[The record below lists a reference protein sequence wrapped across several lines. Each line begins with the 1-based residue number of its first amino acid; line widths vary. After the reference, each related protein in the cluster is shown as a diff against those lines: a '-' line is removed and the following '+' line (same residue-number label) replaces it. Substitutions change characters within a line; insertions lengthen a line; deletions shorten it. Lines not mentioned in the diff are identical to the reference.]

1 MSAKLSARDRL
12 FVALDVA
19 SVDRARVLVT
29 ALGDT
34 VSCYKIGLE
43 LLFGGGLEFAQGLKA
58 AGKTV
63 FLDMKLLD
71 IANTVEKAA
80 ANIASLGLDY
90 LTIHGTDSKTLD
102 AAVRGRGESRLK
114 LLAVTVLTNLEKPDL
129 EQQGIRDM
137 APADLVA
144 HRARLAR
151 AARHRRHRRVGTGG
165 STDPGR
171 GRPRRADRDAWAF
184 GWRAVAAGDQARVMT
199 PGKTIAAGADLLV
212 VGRPITEADDPR
224 AAAAA
229 FICRDRESGGQ
240 PLESP
245 EFTALVAPADHE
257 NLHAGEDAR

>member
-1 MSAKLSARDRL
+1 MSEKLAARDRL

-19 SVDRARVLVT
+19 SVDRARQLVSE
-29 ALGDT
+29 LGDT
-34 VSCYKIGLE
+34 VSCYKVGLE

-80 ANIASLGLDY
+80 ANIANLGLDY
-90 LTIHGTDSKTLD
+90 LTIHGIDTKTLD
-102 AAVRGRGESRLK
+102 AAVRGRGNSRLK
-114 LLAVTVLTNLEKPDL
+114 LLAVTVLTSLEKPDL

-151 AARHRRHRRVGTGG
+151 DAGIDGIVASAQEASLIRAGVGPGTLIVTPGIRLAGG
-165 STDPGR
+165 
-171 GRPRRADRDAWAF
+171 
-184 GWRAVAAGDQARVMT
+184 VAGDQVRVMT
-199 PGKTIAAGADLLV
+199 PGKAIAAGADMLV
-212 VGRPITEADDPR
+212 VGRPITEAADPR

-229 FICRDRESGGQ
+229 FVEEIEK
-240 PLESP
+240 
-245 EFTALVAPADHE
+245 AL
-257 NLHAGEDAR
+257 

>member
-1 MSAKLSARDRL
+1 MSAQLSARDRL

-34 VSCYKIGLE
+34 VSCYKVGLE

-90 LTIHGTDSKTLD
+90 LTIHGTDSKTLE
-102 AAVRGRGESRLK
+102 AAARGRGASRLK

-151 AARHRRHRRVGTGG
+151 AARIDGIVASGHEAALIRSEVGPGVLIVTPGIRLAGG
-165 STDPGR
+165 
-171 GRPRRADRDAWAF
+171 
-184 GWRAVAAGDQARVMT
+184 VAGDQARVMT
-199 PGKTIAAGADLLV
+199 PGKAIAAGADLLV

-229 FICRDRESGGQ
+229 FISEI
-240 PLESP
+240 EK
-245 EFTALVAPADHE
+245 AL
-257 NLHAGEDAR
+257 

>member
-1 MSAKLSARDRL
+1 MSTKLTARDRL
-12 FVALDVA
+12 FVALDVP

-34 VSCYKIGLE
+34 VSCYKVGLE

-102 AAVRGRGESRLK
+102 AAVRGRGTSRLK

-151 AARHRRHRRVGTGG
+151 AAGIDGIVASGHEAALIRAEVGPGVQIVTPGIRLAGG
-165 STDPGR
+165 
-171 GRPRRADRDAWAF
+171 
-184 GWRAVAAGDQARVMT
+184 AAGDQARVMT
-199 PGKTIAAGADLLV
+199 PGRAIATGADLLV

-224 AAAAA
+224 ATAAA
-229 FICRDRESGGQ
+229 FIAEI
-240 PLESP
+240 EK
-245 EFTALVAPADHE
+245 AL
-257 NLHAGEDAR
+257 